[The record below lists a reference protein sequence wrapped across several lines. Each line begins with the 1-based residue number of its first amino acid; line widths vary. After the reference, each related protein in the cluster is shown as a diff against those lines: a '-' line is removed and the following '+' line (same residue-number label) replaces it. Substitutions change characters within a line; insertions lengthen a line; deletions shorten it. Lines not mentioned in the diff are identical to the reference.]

1 MLDALLNWVLSAV
14 ELALSGIPAWSPDL
28 PSLAGLGG
36 PLSQINWLVAV
47 DMPFGVALAMLLLG
61 PAFLLTTLTL
71 FVVGL
76 FTPSSTTR

>member
-1 MLDALLNWVLSAV
+1 MLDALLNWILDAIEQGL
-14 ELALSGIPAWSPDL
+14 ELLPAWSPNL
-28 PSLAGLGG
+28 PGLGG
-36 PLSQINWLVAV
+36 LANPLAQINWLIAV
-47 DMPFGVALAMLLLG
+47 DMPFSVAFAMLLLG

>member
-1 MLDALLNWVLSAV
+1 MLDALLNWILDAV
-14 ELALSGIPAWSPDL
+14 EAALGLLPAWSPSL
-28 PSLAGLGG
+28 PSLGGLVT
-36 PLSQINWLVAV
+36 PLSQINWLVAI
-47 DMPFGVALAMLLLG
+47 DMPFGVAFAMLLLG